1 MIYTVV
7 SIEFSI
13 FVTKMYYSLIR
24 RTVAIKVVMS
34 TKIQNIL
41 YFISF
46 CIEQYKNEKGLTGEQ
61 AMQQLEH
68 YGVLTYLNEHYDVL
82 HTQSA
87 QWLLSDINEFIQ
99 IRKSE
104 GI

>member
-46 CIEQYKNEKGLTGEQ
+46 CIEQYKNEIKKLWHLGPVDLYRD
-61 AMQQLEH
+61 LEKE
-68 YGVLTYLNEHYDVL
+68 L
-82 HTQSA
+82 
-87 QWLLSDINEFIQ
+87 
-99 IRKSE
+99 
-104 GI
+104 